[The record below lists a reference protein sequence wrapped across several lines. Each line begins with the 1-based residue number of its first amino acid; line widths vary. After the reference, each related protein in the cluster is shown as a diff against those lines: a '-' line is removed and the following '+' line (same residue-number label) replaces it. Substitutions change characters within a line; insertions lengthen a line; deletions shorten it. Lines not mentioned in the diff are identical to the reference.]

1 MAVWFLFCCSVDA
14 DRSGTVERSHKN
26 ELFQKIRH
34 QSRVSCNCTI
44 VGIGHLN
51 ESTVQCFDQSVSYME
66 LLTPSCYSVL
76 YGTLSQGIFS
86 KRDSKIQD
94 GSFGVTHNTY
104 DVDFSGRNVA
114 VLLNFFQEKGFHK
127 ETTITGLDSAS
138 IRSSQCADID
148 IHNHWGRISLA
159 KLKADKGIT
168 LVDSKPRVVLTV
180 SDLRYQERLDS
191 FFDTSSPNQ
200 VVQPVFSE
208 TDRFDPKI
216 LAAHGWEY
224 SPPEYDSEQEIQS
237 SWRYFVARQFG
248 RSNASLISM
257 RCTAEDAIK
266 SYGQYGCYVLCDFH
280 ECDKFP
286 DKLFSG
292 KTFETDV
299 VSLLVKGLKEI
310 YSSSLL
316 SINKQPCE
324 AVVVKLAGYH
334 DYLLTTLEYE
344 NEMNF
349 KPFPDDDLFVYFRD
363 SWQEHIQ
370 QIDTREFVRNTL
382 PILGK
387 ILPALDKNYKMLIDC
402 IEMISGMSHAMLE
415 IFEASNISQEI
426 ILARMTEL
434 KEMYHELVLI
444 KKQIEFY
451 KVVKK
456 NTQRNIDGVD
466 EGAWIKCL
474 TLSRRME
481 VNNLGITLNSED
493 LDAGFK
499 EWFVKFNRDENEK
512 SIFRLNE
519 LERKLFIIQFKVN
532 VQSVLEQLLSSL
544 AGKLIAIKYSSVDE
558 SLKNECHQLFAFT
571 NEVLALINF
580 NRPSFDEF
588 SKYNLEPL
596 DLAFSS
602 LLDMVP
608 VKRINPGQ
616 MG

>member
-1 MAVWFLFCCSVDA
+1 
-14 DRSGTVERSHKN
+14 
-26 ELFQKIRH
+26 
-34 QSRVSCNCTI
+34 
-44 VGIGHLN
+44 
-51 ESTVQCFDQSVSYME
+51 ME

-76 YGTLSQGIFS
+76 SGTLNQGIFS
-86 KRDSKIQD
+86 KQDSKIQN
-94 GSFGVTHNTY
+94 GSFGVMHNTY
-104 DVDFSGRNVA
+104 DVDFSGRHVA
-114 VLLNFFQEKGFHK
+114 VLLNFFQEKGFRK

-148 IHNHWGRISLA
+148 IHNHWGRISLE

-168 LVDSKPRVVLTV
+168 LVDSKPRVVTTV

-224 SPPEYDSEQEIQS
+224 SPPEYDSEKEVQS
-237 SWRYFVARQFG
+237 SWRYFVARHFG
-248 RSNASLISM
+248 RCNASLISM
-257 RCTAEDAIK
+257 QCMAKDAIK
-266 SYGQYGCYVLCDFH
+266 SYGQYGGYVLCDFH

-286 DKLFSG
+286 DKLFCD
-292 KTFETDV
+292 KNFEADA

-316 SINKQPCE
+316 RFNNQPCK

-334 DYLLTTLEYE
+334 DYLLTTLENG
-344 NEMNF
+344 NELNF

-370 QIDTREFVRNTL
+370 QIDTKEFVRNTL
-382 PILGK
+382 PILGR
-387 ILPALDKNYKMLIDC
+387 ILPTLDEKYKMLVDC
-402 IEMISGMSHAMLE
+402 IEMISGMSHAMLKV
-415 IFEASNISQEI
+415 FEASNISQEI
-426 ILARMTEL
+426 ILARMNEL
-434 KEMYHELVLI
+434 KGLYYELVLI

-456 NTQRNIDGVD
+456 NTQRIIDGMD
-466 EGAWIKCL
+466 EGAWIECL

-481 VNNLGITLNSED
+481 INDLGMVLNSED
-493 LDAGFK
+493 LDTCFK

-512 SIFRLNE
+512 SIFKLNE
-519 LERKLFIIQFKVN
+519 LERKLFIMQYKVN
-532 VQSVLEQLLSSL
+532 MQPVLERVFSSL
-544 AGKLIAIKYSSVDE
+544 GGKLISIKYSSVNE
-558 SLKNECHQLFAFT
+558 SLKNECRQLFAFT

-580 NRPSFDEF
+580 NKPSFEEF
-588 SKYNLEPL
+588 SKYSLEPL
-596 DLAFSS
+596 DLAFSG
-602 LLDMVP
+602 LPNMIP